1 MPGRDITRLRNR
13 AARVLFLF
21 FFVIWAGPQLAMPA
35 WAQSAPPQNDPKPN
49 APSSSTSAV
58 APAGSPQSPD
68 KPDDKPAKTID
79 KKDSQNK
86 DINDQGVFVFR
97 KDVDEVML
105 HASVIDDK
113 QHIVT
118 TLDHS
123 AFSVFED
130 GKPQSIISFHHED
143 IPVAMGIIID
153 NSGSMREKRNKV
165 NQAALNLVRSSN
177 PKDEVFVVNFNDEQY
192 LDQDFT
198 NNLLKLKEAL
208 DKIDARGGTALYDA
222 VVASADHLKQ
232 NARLEKKVLFVV
244 TDGEDNASSET
255 LEQAVKQLQQENGPS
270 VYAIGILG
278 DEEHPKRAKKAL
290 EIIAQRTGGIA
301 FFPKTLDEV
310 DAISRTVANDI
321 RNQYAIGYKPTN
333 PRGNGG
339 FRQIRVDAKAKGHG
353 KLMVAPRVA
362 TTPVRNLPPAARSK
376 VLPICPRRSGLTVPH
391 CPSSFRARRLSIRRR
406 SRPRAPSPLARSP
419 APLPHIS
426 SVRFLRAR
434 REPFSR
440 RIRCKPREHRADACT
455 RDAAAGRRHWSAV
468 RSLSISFWFN
478 AAAIC

>member
-13 AARVLFLF
+13 TARVLFFLALS
-21 FFVIWAGPQLAMPA
+21 IWAAVQISLYAR
-35 WAQSAPPQNDPKPN
+35 AQATAPPQNQ
-49 APSSSTSAV
+49 T
-58 APAGSPQSPD
+58 
-68 KPDDKPAKTID
+68 KPAENPATPPAASSQAQ
-79 KKDSQNK
+79 DSQDQN
-86 DINDQGVFVFR
+86 INDQGIFVFK

-118 TLDHS
+118 SLDRG
-123 AFSVFED
+123 AFTVFED
-130 GKPQSIISFHHED
+130 GKQQNIISFHHVD
-143 IPVAMGIIID
+143 IPVAMGIVID

-177 PKDEVFVVNFNDEQY
+177 PQDEVFVVNFNDEQY

-208 DKIDARGGTALYDA
+208 EKIDARGGTALYDA

-232 NARLEKKVLFVV
+232 NGRLEKKVLFVV

-278 DEEHPKRAKKAL
+278 DEEHPKRAKRAL
-290 EIIAQRTGGIA
+290 EIVAQRTGGIA

-310 DAISRTVANDI
+310 DAISRTIANDI

-333 PRGNGG
+333 PQSAGG
-339 FRQIRVDAKAKGHG
+339 FRQIRVEAKAKGHG
-353 KLMVAPRVA
+353 KLMVRTKSGYYAGA
-362 TTPVRNLPPAARSK
+362 KSAA
-376 VLPICPRRSGLTVPH
+376 SG
-391 CPSSFRARRLSIRRR
+391 A
-406 SRPRAPSPLARSP
+406 
-419 APLPHIS
+419 
-426 SVRFLRAR
+426 
-434 REPFSR
+434 
-440 RIRCKPREHRADACT
+440 K
-455 RDAAAGRRHWSAV
+455 
-468 RSLSISFWFN
+468 
-478 AAAIC
+478 